1 MCIRDSR
8 EATVAL
14 ARPWHDAQVGGAGE
28 VWIGVTGH
36 RDLARPDEVTAAVDV
51 VLDDLAADGGP
62 TLVVVSA
69 LAEGADRIVARQV
82 LARPGSRLIALLPL
96 DPVDYVADFADVAS
110 VQEFTDL
117 LGAAD
122 EVEVIKGAP
131 SDDWSREAAY
141 ERAGHAM
148 LDRSDVL
155 LALWDGE
162 PGRGRGGTA
171 EMVFEAGLIGRR
183 CEVIAVERG

>member
-1 MCIRDSR
+1 MAD
-8 EATVAL
+8 
-14 ARPWHDAQVGGAGE
+14 AGE
-28 VWIGVTGH
+28 LWVGVSGH
-36 RDLARPDEVTAAVDV
+36 RDLARPEEVAAAVDV
-51 VLDDLAADGGP
+51 ALDALVIDGQA
-62 TLVVVSA
+62 LVAVSA
-69 LAEGADRIVARQV
+69 LAEGADRIVAQRV
-82 LARPGSRLIALLPL
+82 LARPGGRLVALLPL
-96 DPVDYVADFADVAS
+96 EPADYIADFADVDS
-110 VQEFTDL
+110 VREFTDL
-117 LGAAD
+117 LDAAD
-122 EVEVIKGAP
+122 EYEVITGAAT
-131 SDDWSREAAY
+131 DDWTREAAY

>member
-1 MCIRDSR
+1 
-8 EATVAL
+8 
-14 ARPWHDAQVGGAGE
+14 
-28 VWIGVTGH
+28 VWVGVTGH
-36 RDLARPDEVTAAVDV
+36 RDLARPDDVAAAVDA
-51 VLDDLAADGGP
+51 VLDELAGEDGRP
-62 TLVVVSA
+62 LVAVSA
-69 LAEGADRIVARQV
+69 LAEGADRIVAHRV
-82 LARPGSRLIALLPL
+82 LARPGGRLIALLPL
-96 DPVDYVADFADVAS
+96 APVDYVADFADVAS

-117 LGAAD
+117 LAAAD
-122 EVEVIKGAP
+122 EYEVINGSP
-131 SDDWSREAAY
+131 SDDWTREAAY

-183 CEVIAVERG
+183 CEVIAVERA

>member
-1 MCIRDSR
+1 M
-8 EATVAL
+8 
-14 ARPWHDAQVGGAGE
+14 GGAGE
-28 VWIGVTGH
+28 VWVGVTGH
-36 RDLARPDEVTAAVDV
+36 RDLARPDDVAAAVDA
-51 VLDDLAADGGP
+51 VLDALAADGQV
-62 TLVVVSA
+62 LVAVSG
-69 LAEGADRIVARQV
+69 LAEGADRIVAQRV
-82 LARPGSRLIALLPL
+82 LARPGGRLVALLPL
-96 DPVDYVADFADVAS
+96 DPADYVADFADVAS

-117 LGAAD
+117 LAAAD
-122 EVEVIKGAP
+122 EYEVIRGAP
-131 SDDWSREAAY
+131 SDDWTREAAY

-183 CEVIAVERG
+183 CEVIAVERA

>member
-1 MCIRDSR
+1 M
-8 EATVAL
+8 
-14 ARPWHDAQVGGAGE
+14 
-28 VWIGVTGH
+28 GVTGH
-36 RDLARPDEVTAAVDV
+36 RDLARPDEVAAAVDA
-51 VLDDLAADGGP
+51 VLDGLDRDGRP
-62 TLVVVSA
+62 LVAVSA
-69 LAEGADRIVARQV
+69 LAEGADRIVARRV
-82 LARPGSRLIALLPL
+82 LARPGGRLVALLPL
-96 DPVDYVADFADVAS
+96 EPADYIADFADADS
-110 VQEFTDL
+110 VREFGDL
-117 LGAAD
+117 LAAAD
-122 EVEVIKGAP
+122 EYEVITGSA

-183 CEVIAVERG
+183 CEVISVERA